1 MRVGVIVSRSLL
13 VLGLI
18 AGIGACSAPA
28 RLDVAN
34 SGITFADG
42 PLTGKFIW
50 HDLITEDPEAAERF
64 YGDLFDWSFEDTTSA
79 LGNPYILARS
89 RGRVVAGLVP
99 IEPPADGAKVSRWL
113 GYLSVPDVDVAAA
126 EVAQAGG
133 EVVKGPLDVR
143 LGRAAAA
150 VDPEGA
156 VVGLARSAVGDPI
169 DEPEPGPG
177 RVAWMELLARNPEA
191 AAAFYQ
197 SLIGYDVIQIERRGG
212 DDIILE
218 ASGRERAG
226 ILQNPAEDGPPAW
239 LTYFAVADLDDVV
252 ARVPKLG
259 GDVLLPP
266 SPDLRNGSMA
276 VVTDPSGALLAL
288 QQL

>member
-13 VLGLI
+13 VLGLV
-18 AGIGACSAPA
+18 AGIGACSTPT
-28 RLDVAN
+28 RLDVSR
-34 SGITFADG
+34 SGITFADA

-50 HDLITEDPEAAERF
+50 HDLITEDPEAARAF
-64 YGDLFDWSFEDTTSA
+64 YGEIFGWSFEETTSVF
-79 LGNPYILARS
+79 GTPYVLARTD
-89 RGRVVAGLVP
+89 GRIVAGLVP
-99 IEPPADGAKVSRWL
+99 IEPPPDGINVSRWL
-113 GYLSVPDVDVAAA
+113 GYVSVPDVDVATG
-126 EVAQAGG
+126 EVEQAGG

-143 LGRAAAA
+143 LGRAAAV

-169 DEPEPGPG
+169 DEAEPGPG
-177 RVAWMELLARNPEA
+177 RVAWMELLARDGEA

-197 SLIGYDVIQIERRGG
+197 SLIGYDVILIERRGG
-212 DDIILE
+212 DFIILE

-226 ILQNPAEDGPPAW
+226 VTENPVEDGQPVW
-239 LTYFAVADLDDVV
+239 LTYFAVADLDDAV
-252 ARVPKLG
+252 ALVPELG
-259 GDVLLPP
+259 GEVLLPP
-266 SPDLRNGSMA
+266 SPDLREGSMA